1 MNVGPGRGGA
11 GSKAD
16 TSEFQPLDQHRK
28 DLRSDGSMLGS
39 SLQSHQFSSF
49 DIEAASSTAGSSWR
63 IGMPWFGSANRK
75 NRLRG
80 SLDNMSSEHL
90 YHGGLMMSGSDQSR
104 AVRNQ
109 ANATTSRTRTDM
121 NTRLTFGSDDD
132 SMASFKESEWTPQV
146 CISSLCIDYSRCVLP
161 HIYL

>member
-1 MNVGPGRGGA
+1 
-11 GSKAD
+11 
-16 TSEFQPLDQHRK
+16 
-28 DLRSDGSMLGS
+28 
-39 SLQSHQFSSF
+39 
-49 DIEAASSTAGSSWR
+49 
-63 IGMPWFGSANRK
+63 
-75 NRLRG
+75 
-80 SLDNMSSEHL
+80 
-90 YHGGLMMSGSDQSR
+90 MMSGSDQSR

-146 CISSLCIDYSRCVLP
+146 CITSLCIDYSRCVLP